1 LARTSLRKI
10 RRLELRKAA
19 YEVACQYGVSGLTL
33 ERVADHAGISKG
45 VIHHYF
51 DSKHQLL
58 DYAMRYAHGIMGSAA
73 RERMRKARTPSER
86 IWAVVEVNFL
96 PELTTPQFF
105 RLWYEAM
112 NDMRLTYLLDIFGRR
127 ERSNLVFALKQ
138 LANQKEVLDL
148 AYAITNIYDG
158 YSALIS
164 VDPSFTR
171 NSVLPLIAE
180 YIKDMIPEFDM
191 GAVKLDE

>member
-1 LARTSLRKI
+1 LARASLRKI
-10 RRLELRKAA
+10 RWLELRKAA
-19 YEVACQYGVSGLTL
+19 YEVACQFGISGLTL

-45 VIHHYF
+45 AIHHYF

-58 DYAMRYAHGIMGSAA
+58 DYAMRYAHGIIGRAA
-73 RERMRKARTPSER
+73 RDKLKRARTPSER

-96 PELTTPQFF
+96 PAVTTPEFF

-112 NDMRLTYLLDIFGRR
+112 DDIRLTYLLDIFGRR
-127 ERSNLVFALKQ
+127 ERSNLIFALKQ
-138 LANQKEVLDL
+138 LTKQKEVGDL

-158 YSALIS
+158 YLALIS

-171 NSVLPLIAE
+171 KSVLLLIAE
-180 YIKDMIPEFDM
+180 YIKDLVPQFDM
-191 GAVKLDE
+191 RAAKFDE